1 MFTLIRENIVVEKM
15 KEYLKLRSWIRLRF
29 SYFFWGLF
37 FMLLSALFNSVSLTA
52 VVPLIDRVFSKKEI
66 VLQKNL
72 PPFLMAKGERF
83 TALLNSFP
91 PLVILKWLLL
101 IIILLLLL
109 KGFSTF
115 YQVYFMR
122 HFGQRAITDLRN
134 RLYGH
139 LQILSLDF
147 FYQGRLGELMARITY
162 DVGLLETA
170 ISEAIPNLIFKFLT
184 VILYLFILFFISWKL
199 ALFSLFVL
207 PMLAFPI
214 LRIGKHLRKIT
225 LLLQKK
231 MADLT
236 TILQEKIGSI
246 QIVKAFTAEEREKA
260 IFSQENEKFFR
271 LMLKQI
277 KRISLLSPITEFL
290 GAGGGAF
297 LIYFGGKE
305 VLSGRLSTGVF
316 LLFLVALFSIISP
329 IKGIATANAQI
340 QAGASALPRIFEI
353 LEEKNEVVEKAMA
366 KELPGLKEIEFSR
379 LSFGYQK
386 KEILKD
392 INLKLK
398 AGEAIGIV
406 GSSGVGKTTLIN
418 LLLRFYDPTDGAIL
432 INGEDIKNFKLK
444 SLREKIGL
452 VTQEPILFN
461 DTIRNNIA
469 YGKPEAIEEEIKKAA
484 KIANIHTF
492 IETLEKGYE
501 TIIGER
507 GARLSGGEKQRI
519 AIARAILKNP
529 PILVLDEATSN
540 LDSESEKLVQEALS
554 RIMKERT
561 SLVIAHRLSTI
572 RNVDLIIVLKDGRI
586 EEQGT
591 HQELINKKGLYYHFY
606 QLQGEETG

>member
-1 MFTLIRENIVVEKM
+1 
-15 KEYLKLRSWIRLRF
+15 
-29 SYFFWGLF
+29 
-37 FMLLSALFNSVSLTA
+37 
-52 VVPLIDRVFSKKEI
+52 
-66 VLQKNL
+66 
-72 PPFLMAKGERF
+72 
-83 TALLNSFP
+83 
-91 PLVILKWLLL
+91 
-101 IIILLLLL
+101 
-109 KGFSTF
+109 
-115 YQVYFMR
+115 
-122 HFGQRAITDLRN
+122 
-134 RLYGH
+134 
-139 LQILSLDF
+139 
-147 FYQGRLGELMARITY
+147 
-162 DVGLLETA
+162 
-170 ISEAIPNLIFKFLT
+170 
-184 VILYLFILFFISWKL
+184 
-199 ALFSLFVL
+199 
-207 PMLAFPI
+207 
-214 LRIGKHLRKIT
+214 
-225 LLLQKK
+225 
-231 MADLT
+231 ADLT

>member
-101 IIILLLLL
+101 IIILLLFL

-170 ISEAIPNLIFKFLT
+170 ISEAISNLIFKFLT
-184 VILYLFILFFISWKL
+184 VLLYLFILFFISWKL
-199 ALFSLFVL
+199 AFFSLFVL
-207 PMLAFPI
+207 PMLSFPI
-214 LRIGKHLRKIT
+214 LRIGRHLRKIA

>member
-1 MFTLIRENIVVEKM
+1 
-15 KEYLKLRSWIRLRF
+15 
-29 SYFFWGLF
+29 
-37 FMLLSALFNSVSLTA
+37 
-52 VVPLIDRVFSKKEI
+52 
-66 VLQKNL
+66 
-72 PPFLMAKGERF
+72 
-83 TALLNSFP
+83 
-91 PLVILKWLLL
+91 
-101 IIILLLLL
+101 
-109 KGFSTF
+109 
-115 YQVYFMR
+115 
-122 HFGQRAITDLRN
+122 
-134 RLYGH
+134 
-139 LQILSLDF
+139 
-147 FYQGRLGELMARITY
+147 
-162 DVGLLETA
+162 
-170 ISEAIPNLIFKFLT
+170 
-184 VILYLFILFFISWKL
+184 
-199 ALFSLFVL
+199 
-207 PMLAFPI
+207 
-214 LRIGKHLRKIT
+214 
-225 LLLQKK
+225 

-572 RNVDLIIVLKDGRI
+572 RNVDLIVVLKDGRI

>member
-1 MFTLIRENIVVEKM
+1 
-15 KEYLKLRSWIRLRF
+15 
-29 SYFFWGLF
+29 
-37 FMLLSALFNSVSLTA
+37 
-52 VVPLIDRVFSKKEI
+52 
-66 VLQKNL
+66 
-72 PPFLMAKGERF
+72 
-83 TALLNSFP
+83 
-91 PLVILKWLLL
+91 
-101 IIILLLLL
+101 
-109 KGFSTF
+109 
-115 YQVYFMR
+115 
-122 HFGQRAITDLRN
+122 
-134 RLYGH
+134 
-139 LQILSLDF
+139 
-147 FYQGRLGELMARITY
+147 
-162 DVGLLETA
+162 
-170 ISEAIPNLIFKFLT
+170 
-184 VILYLFILFFISWKL
+184 
-199 ALFSLFVL
+199 
-207 PMLAFPI
+207 
-214 LRIGKHLRKIT
+214 
-225 LLLQKK
+225 
-231 MADLT
+231 

>member
-1 MFTLIRENIVVEKM
+1 
-15 KEYLKLRSWIRLRF
+15 
-29 SYFFWGLF
+29 
-37 FMLLSALFNSVSLTA
+37 
-52 VVPLIDRVFSKKEI
+52 
-66 VLQKNL
+66 
-72 PPFLMAKGERF
+72 
-83 TALLNSFP
+83 
-91 PLVILKWLLL
+91 
-101 IIILLLLL
+101 
-109 KGFSTF
+109 
-115 YQVYFMR
+115 
-122 HFGQRAITDLRN
+122 
-134 RLYGH
+134 
-139 LQILSLDF
+139 
-147 FYQGRLGELMARITY
+147 
-162 DVGLLETA
+162 
-170 ISEAIPNLIFKFLT
+170 
-184 VILYLFILFFISWKL
+184 
-199 ALFSLFVL
+199 
-207 PMLAFPI
+207 
-214 LRIGKHLRKIT
+214 
-225 LLLQKK
+225 

>member
-1 MFTLIRENIVVEKM
+1 
-15 KEYLKLRSWIRLRF
+15 
-29 SYFFWGLF
+29 
-37 FMLLSALFNSVSLTA
+37 
-52 VVPLIDRVFSKKEI
+52 
-66 VLQKNL
+66 
-72 PPFLMAKGERF
+72 
-83 TALLNSFP
+83 
-91 PLVILKWLLL
+91 
-101 IIILLLLL
+101 
-109 KGFSTF
+109 
-115 YQVYFMR
+115 
-122 HFGQRAITDLRN
+122 
-134 RLYGH
+134 
-139 LQILSLDF
+139 
-147 FYQGRLGELMARITY
+147 
-162 DVGLLETA
+162 
-170 ISEAIPNLIFKFLT
+170 
-184 VILYLFILFFISWKL
+184 
-199 ALFSLFVL
+199 
-207 PMLAFPI
+207 
-214 LRIGKHLRKIT
+214 
-225 LLLQKK
+225 LQKK

>member
-1 MFTLIRENIVVEKM
+1 M
-15 KEYLKLRSWIRLRF
+15 
-29 SYFFWGLF
+29 
-37 FMLLSALFNSVSLTA
+37 
-52 VVPLIDRVFSKKEI
+52 
-66 VLQKNL
+66 
-72 PPFLMAKGERF
+72 
-83 TALLNSFP
+83 
-91 PLVILKWLLL
+91 
-101 IIILLLLL
+101 
-109 KGFSTF
+109 
-115 YQVYFMR
+115 
-122 HFGQRAITDLRN
+122 
-134 RLYGH
+134 
-139 LQILSLDF
+139 
-147 FYQGRLGELMARITY
+147 
-162 DVGLLETA
+162 
-170 ISEAIPNLIFKFLT
+170 
-184 VILYLFILFFISWKL
+184 
-199 ALFSLFVL
+199 
-207 PMLAFPI
+207 
-214 LRIGKHLRKIT
+214 
-225 LLLQKK
+225 
-231 MADLT
+231 
-236 TILQEKIGSI
+236 QEKIGSI